1 MQRAI
6 TVTAGVEILGK
17 EELLLLRLPDGSP
30 GALRRGQVFRLG
42 PEDTIDVDGEFDIP
56 GACHPFIDVR
66 SSMPPADWVL
76 TQDDPPILLI
86 RGDEAAR
93 DRILCN
99 IESAGGRIY
108 AVGPYLASSEDQTP
122 LAEWFAIP
130 AGISRTQVE
139 KSLEKEFASRLPI
152 QKTAEELLATAL
164 ERAFLLREALEHLR
178 GEVATA
184 AVTISNMAN
193 RLQTAES
200 AWMEEAAARE
210 AAENLARAA
219 NQAAPPPPMDDVSLP
234 RSTRRAIT
242 DLSSDFQFLLPKL
255 CFMRGS
261 AEFLILSIQNREP
274 ILRILRSLQDSPD
287 DLRHWKTIRG
297 VSGWQERHFSNG
309 QDNTGRIYARL
320 RPDGVIDI
328 LLSMK
333 GTQDRDITWLQD
345 RS

>member
-6 TVTAGVEILGK
+6 TITAGMESLGK
-17 EELLLLRLPDGSP
+17 EDLLLLRLPDGSP

-42 PEDTIDVDGEFDIP
+42 PEDTIDVDGEFDVP
-56 GACHPFIDVR
+56 AACLPFVEVQL
-66 SSMPPADWVL
+66 STPSADWAL

-93 DRILCN
+93 DLMLCN
-99 IESAGGRIY
+99 IEAAGGRIY
-108 AVGPYLASSEDQTP
+108 AVGPYLASSEDQAP
-122 LAEWFAIP
+122 LADWFAMP
-130 AGISRTQVE
+130 ADISRSQLE
-139 KSLEKEFASRLPI
+139 KSLEKEFTSRPPV
-152 QKTAEELLATAL
+152 QRTAEELLAAAL

-178 GEVATA
+178 GEVADA
-184 AVTISNMAN
+184 AATISNMAD
-193 RLQTAES
+193 RLQSAES
-200 AWMEEAAARE
+200 AWLEETAARE
-210 AAENLARAA
+210 AAENLVRAA
-219 NQAAPPPPMDDVSLP
+219 NEAVPPPPIEDLSLP

-274 ILRILRSLQDSPD
+274 ILRILRSLQNSPD

-320 RPDGVIDI
+320 RPDGVIDV

-333 GTQDRDITWLQD
+333 GLQDRDITWLQD